1 LIKTFRNERNL
12 AIIAANFLQTINHG
26 FQLQKS
32 SFIVHHRKNIFYSL
46 PQKKKILLS
55 KNFRKDL
62 FKSDN
67 LVFFSGA
74 EFGRRYPKA
83 YRVMRDMNYFQFLPL
98 RTQDKLIGLIAF
110 GPKMDNTYLSSED
123 WDLML
128 NIASPLT
135 LSVENA
141 SLYSELES
149 QFTEINLLKEFNE
162 NIIENIN
169 VGIVVLTHLN
179 IIKTWND
186 FMALKF
192 RTPPEK
198 AMGKKAHVI
207 FGHELWK
214 QIYMKKQG
222 VSSIN
227 HVKIGVNGEELI
239 FDIYI
244 SPLKDS
250 QGKVRG
256 TILVF
261 EDETEQVMIQQQL
274 ITSEKM
280 ASLGLL
286 SAGIAHEVNTPLTG
300 ISSFCQ
306 FILDNPRDPE
316 NIQMILKIQDQ
327 VQRANKIIR
336 SLLNFSRQKGEVPTE
351 LDLNKIINESI
362 ALVEHTL
369 KKKNIT
375 LNKEYN
381 FKNKLYGYS
390 IRIQQ
395 MFINLLIN
403 AYDAITDSNGLISIS
418 GIETNS
424 DVMIRIKDNGKG
436 IDSKYMKKI
445 FDPFFTT
452 KGKGKGTGLGLSITY
467 TIVQEHYGDIT
478 VNSKQGKGTTFIIT
492 FPTKSPLRSIKI

>member
-1 LIKTFRNERNL
+1 
-12 AIIAANFLQTINHG
+12 
-26 FQLQKS
+26 
-32 SFIVHHRKNIFYSL
+32 
-46 PQKKKILLS
+46 
-55 KNFRKDL
+55 
-62 FKSDN
+62 
-67 LVFFSGA
+67 
-74 EFGRRYPKA
+74 
-83 YRVMRDMNYFQFLPL
+83 
-98 RTQDKLIGLIAF
+98 
-110 GPKMDNTYLSSED
+110 
-123 WDLML
+123 
-128 NIASPLT
+128 
-135 LSVENA
+135 
-141 SLYSELES
+141 
-149 QFTEINLLKEFNE
+149 
-162 NIIENIN
+162 
-169 VGIVVLTHLN
+169 
-179 IIKTWND
+179 
-186 FMALKF
+186 MALKF

-198 AMGKKAHVI
+198 AIGKKAHAI

-227 HVKIGVNGEELI
+227 HVKIEINGEELI

-261 EDETEQVMIQQQL
+261 EDETEQIMIQQQL

-300 ISSFCQ
+300 ISSYCQ
-306 FILDNPRDPE
+306 FILDNPQDPE
-316 NIQMILKIQDQ
+316 NIHLILKIQDQ

-375 LNKEYN
+375 LNKDYD

-418 GIETNS
+418 GVETNS

-436 IDSKYMKKI
+436 VDPKYMKKI

-478 VNSKQGKGTTFIIT
+478 VNSKLDKGTTFIIT